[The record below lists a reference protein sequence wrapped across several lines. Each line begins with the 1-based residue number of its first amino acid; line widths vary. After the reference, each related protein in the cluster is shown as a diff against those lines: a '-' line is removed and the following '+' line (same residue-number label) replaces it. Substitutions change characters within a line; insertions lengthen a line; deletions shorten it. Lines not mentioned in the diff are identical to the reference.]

1 MPYVYLVDGITPRLT
16 MSKFINIELPNNKI
30 SNIMLKTLLFNNVN
44 TNTNIVETINII
56 VSIKL
61 IVDSS
66 ANHESPSL

>member
-56 VSIKL
+56 ETVSMMRFIK
-61 IVDSS
+61 
-66 ANHESPSL
+66 